1 MHVNFESMLA
11 YAEACTGT
19 VQAPMTHASSL
30 AADAFAAALVVIQ
43 EEDWDRTVGQW
54 TGQMMLRMTS
64 KRVKEAV
71 SKASPTSCCE
81 GEQGLQRRR
90 THNGTVAE
98 RLQHILVQLEKLSSQ
113 CRITRLDLSS
123 CCISD
128 QDEDKLAGVLL
139 QKSLCPGFFT
149 LDLSRNQIR
158 VEGAGSPAAV
168 PTDVVIFGSSRQ
180 LLQKLILS
188 SMELE
193 TY

>member
-1 MHVNFESMLA
+1 MTSSKLTQAVKKESLHRH
-11 YAEACTGT
+11 GT
-19 VQAPMTHASSL
+19 IFLQAPMTHASSI
-30 AADAFAAALVVIQ
+30 AADAFAAALAGIQ
-43 EEDWDRTVGQW
+43 VEDWDRTVGQR

-81 GEQGLQRRR
+81 GEQDLQRRR
-90 THNGTVAE
+90 ARNGTVAE

-113 CRITRLDLSS
+113 CRITRLDLSR

-149 LDLSRNQIR
+149 FDLIRNQIR
-158 VEGAGSPAAV
+158 V
-168 PTDVVIFGSSRQ
+168 TDTVFFGSSRQ
-180 LLQKLILS
+180 LLLGLQLK
-188 SMELE
+188 EN
-193 TY
+193 